1 MFISYERTGT
11 FYRKKRKSKKYIW
24 KKKKKTRMEAFV
36 FSSVPRAFQP
46 LPVCLVSPPP
56 PAGGAEG
63 RRTRT

>member
-1 MFISYERTGT
+1 MKEPGHFTE
-11 FYRKKRKSKKYIW
+11 KREKAKNIYG